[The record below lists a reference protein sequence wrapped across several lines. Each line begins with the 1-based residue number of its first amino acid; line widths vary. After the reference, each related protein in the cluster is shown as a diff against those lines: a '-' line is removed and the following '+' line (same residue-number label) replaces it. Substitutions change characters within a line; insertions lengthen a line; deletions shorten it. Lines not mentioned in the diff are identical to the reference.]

1 MSSGKLELCAVN
13 TGYLLNFNWL
23 NVCIGTINSGAS
35 I

>member
-13 TGYLLNFNWL
+13 TGYLLNFSWL
-23 NVCIGTINSGAS
+23 NVCIGTINIVGS